1 MAQLRAMDDAGE
13 LLVFASLQTHS
24 LILGMSSLGGTPS
37 SLKDNTVVLMLHTE
51 VTALRTKITEM
62 EQRLS
67 SQEKLLMRR
76 AMQQYN
82 TLVTNLFSTS
92 FSVKAQ
98 YEKYR

>member
-1 MAQLRAMDDAGE
+1 MC
-13 LLVFASLQTHS
+13 LLLY
-24 LILGMSSLGGTPS
+24 I
-37 SLKDNTVVLMLHTE
+37 E
-51 VTALRTKITEM
+51 VTALRAKIAEM

-82 TLVTNLFSTS
+82 TLVADLFSTS
-92 FSVKAQ
+92 FSIKAQ

>member
-1 MAQLRAMDDAGE
+1 MIITWLGVHPVC
-13 LLVFASLQTHS
+13 LL
-24 LILGMSSLGGTPS
+24 
-37 SLKDNTVVLMLHTE
+37 LHVE
-51 VTALRTKITEM
+51 VTALRAKIAEM
-62 EQRLS
+62 EQKLL

-92 FSVKAQ
+92 FSIKAQ

>member
-1 MAQLRAMDDAGE
+1 MFSNE
-13 LLVFASLQTHS
+13 V
-24 LILGMSSLGGTPS
+24 SSIVS
-37 SLKDNTVVLMLHTE
+37 IE
-51 VTALRTKITEM
+51 VTALHAKIAEM

-82 TLVTNLFSTS
+82 TLVTDLFSTS
-92 FSVKAQ
+92 FSIKAQ